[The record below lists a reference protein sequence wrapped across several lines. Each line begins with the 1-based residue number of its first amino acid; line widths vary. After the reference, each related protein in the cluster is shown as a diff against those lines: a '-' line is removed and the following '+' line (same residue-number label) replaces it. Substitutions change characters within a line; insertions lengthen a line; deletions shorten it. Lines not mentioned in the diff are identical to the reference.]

1 MLTQVET
8 GKLKTKGME
17 HKNCATV
24 SEVLS
29 HTSVRQQI
37 WMKQLYMYTETE
49 EVQYINELRMLVVRF
64 LIVGVQGYK
73 QESKARWN
81 N

>member
-1 MLTQVET
+1 
-8 GKLKTKGME
+8 
-17 HKNCATV
+17 
-24 SEVLS
+24 
-29 HTSVRQQI
+29 
-37 WMKQLYMYTETE
+37 MKQLYTYTETE
-49 EVQYINELRMLVVRF
+49 EVQYINELWMLVVRF